1 MVVKKAI
8 VAVVVLCLA
17 VFVLGCNTNKT
28 DKSIAEVNG
37 EKITQADYNALYA
50 VLKADYEKSQGTTL
64 DEKKDKTVIDQIK
77 TSTYD
82 NLVMQ
87 KLIRQD
93 AKKQGIKLDTK
104 EIDEYISYIKESKN
118 AEDKEGYKKFL
129 QETKFSEA
137 GLKQYLE
144 TQQLNSKLA
153 EKVTANIKVSDAD
166 AEKYYNENKSV
177 FKDPGGIQIYHI
189 LVKDE
194 KIAREIIDKLNN
206 GGDFAALAKEYSI
219 DTSNKDQ
226 GGDLGIVNED
236 TQFVTEFKTAALALQ
251 PGEYTKEPVKSEY
264 GYHIIKAGEKK
275 EAQQKTFDEVK
286 ASIISQLENTQKDQ
300 AYSEYTTKLKKD
312 AKIKDLR

>member
-1 MVVKKAI
+1 MKKAI
-8 VAVVVLCLA
+8 VAVAVLCLA
-17 VFVLGCNTNKT
+17 VFMLGCNANKT
-28 DKSIAEVNG
+28 DKSIADVNG

-50 VLKADYEKSQGTTL
+50 VLKADYEKTQGTTL

-104 EIDEYISYIKESKN
+104 EIDQYITYIKESKN
-118 AEDKEGYKKFL
+118 TNDKEGYKKFL
-129 QETKFSEA
+129 EETKFTET
-137 GLKQYLE
+137 GLRQYLE

-153 EKVTANIKVSDAD
+153 EKVTANIKVSDTEAQ
-166 AEKYYNENKSV
+166 KYYDENKSE

-194 KIAREIIDKLNN
+194 KIAKEIIDKLNN
-206 GGDFAALAKEYSI
+206 GGDFTALAKEYSI

-236 TQFVTEFKTAALALQ
+236 TQFVPEFKTAALALQ
-251 PGEYTKEPVKSEY
+251 PGEYTKEPVKSDY

-275 EAQQKTFDEVK
+275 EAQQKTFDESK
-286 ASIISQLENTQKDQ
+286 ATIISQLENNKKDQ
-300 AYSEYTTKLKKD
+300 TYSEYTTNLKKNAD
-312 AKIKDLR
+312 IKDLR